1 MSHESHDPRRHREQ
15 PILGDVGLGLI
26 LSIAQSTRS
35 ISVDCVIDMLWYAV
49 QGADAACD
57 LGRTGGGC
65 VAKPAGR
72 FFWPSRG
79 LAAA

>member
-49 QGADAACD
+49 
-57 LGRTGGGC
+57 
-65 VAKPAGR
+65 
-72 FFWPSRG
+72 
-79 LAAA
+79 